1 MREAIFGK
9 LMSLLAKGEKPSK
22 DVEKKIQSDPELK
35 KLYSKAERDAAI
47 ARKSAEKLSKKY
59 GF

>member
-1 MREAIFGK
+1 
-9 LMSLLAKGEKPSK
+9 
-22 DVEKKIQSDPELK
+22 KIQSDPELK